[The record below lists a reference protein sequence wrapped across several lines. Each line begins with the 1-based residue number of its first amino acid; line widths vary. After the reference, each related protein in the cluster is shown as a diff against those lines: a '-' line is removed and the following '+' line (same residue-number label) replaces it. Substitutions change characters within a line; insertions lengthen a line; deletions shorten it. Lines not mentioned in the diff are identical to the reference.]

1 MKERS
6 PKSGPKGLAEESST
20 LGEQSGDSVS
30 KPGVTDARSQKAV
43 KITHKKFGDEDVDT
57 PEPSP
62 PEEKIKD
69 VASETSSE
77 SDNDGED
84 EAPDTVTALA
94 GFNNARTA
102 ILEAAKVAA
111 R

>member
-1 MKERS
+1 MRETL
-6 PKSGPKGLAEESST
+6 PKSAPKGLAEESST
-20 LGEQSGDSVS
+20 LGEHSGDRVS
-30 KPGVTDARSQKAV
+30 KAGDAEARPQKAV
-43 KITHKKFGDEDVDT
+43 KVMHKKFGIEDVDN

-62 PEEKIKD
+62 LEENIKH

-77 SDNDGED
+77 ADSDSED
-84 EAPDTVTALA
+84 EAPETVTASA

-102 ILEAAKVAA
+102 VLEAAKVAA